1 MTLATWGKRVLATL
15 VDFGCL
21 IGFYLVVMILSKLP
35 VIGGLIGIVGMLAY
49 LVLAIYWL
57 YLTGRDG
64 QSPGKKV
71 IGIKVV
77 DANTGQTIGGG
88 RGVIRGIAHFVDGLI
103 CYIGYLFP
111 LWDKKKQTIAD
122 KIIGTVVVEVAK
134 MPFGDAIKSSLPK
147 PIGTA

>member
-15 VDFGCL
+15 IDYGCMIAL
-21 IGFYLVVMILSKLP
+21 YVVAMILSKVP
-35 VIGGLIGIVGMLAY
+35 GIGGLLMLIGMLAY
-49 LVLAIYWL
+49 IAVFFFWL
-57 YLTGRDG
+57 FLTGRDG

-88 RGVIRGIAHFVDGLI
+88 RGIIRGIAHIVDGLI

-122 KIIGTVVVEVAK
+122 KIIGTVVVEVPK
-134 MPFGDAIKSSLPK
+134 MPFADAIKSSLPK
-147 PIGTA
+147 PLGTA

>member
-15 VDFGCL
+15 IDGGCL
-21 IGFYLVVMILSKLP
+21 IALYVVAMILSKVP
-35 VIGGLIGIVGMLAY
+35 GIGGLLALIGMLVY
-49 LVLAIYWL
+49 LALAIFWL

-71 IGIKVV
+71 IGIKVL

-88 RGVIRGIAHFVDGLI
+88 RGIIRAIAHFVDGLI

-122 KIIGTVVVEVAK
+122 KIIGTVVVEVPK
-134 MPFGDAIKSSLPK
+134 MAFADAIKSSLPK
-147 PIGTA
+147 PLGTA

>member
-1 MTLATWGKRVLATL
+1 MIAL
-15 VDFGCL
+15 
-21 IGFYLVVMILSKLP
+21 YVVAMILSKVP
-35 VIGGLIGIVGMLAY
+35 GIGGLLALIGMLVY
-49 LVLAIYWL
+49 LALAIFWL

-71 IGIKVV
+71 IGIKVL

-88 RGVIRGIAHFVDGLI
+88 RGIIRAIAHFVDGLI

-122 KIIGTVVVEVAK
+122 KIIGTVVVEVPK
-134 MPFGDAIKSSLPK
+134 MAFADAIKSSLPK
-147 PIGTA
+147 PLGTA

>member
-1 MTLATWGKRVLATL
+1 MTLATWGKRVLASL

-35 VIGGLIGIVGMLAY
+35 VIGGLIGVVGMLAY

-88 RGVIRGIAHFVDGLI
+88 RGVIRGIAHIVDGLI

-111 LWDKKKQTIAD
+111 LWDKKKQTLAD